1 VTPRR
6 YRLATVFAHPDDD
19 AYQVGGWIAMHEDE
33 TELTMVFCTSGDAGP
48 IWVEGIATRETL
60 GAVRERE
67 QRAFLEASGA
77 EHADVRFLRYPD
89 YHLNEVDPAE
99 LAARVREILEPARPD
114 VVVTFGPEG
123 ATNHHDHIAAGAA
136 GDAAFHAAS
145 ETGAPGFR
153 RLLHVAHPNTTIDR
167 FYAAMSERGDSEFG
181 GRDVLFNP
189 TGVPDEEIAICVD
202 TRPIVDTKMA
212 GVLAHRTQIGELER
226 IPEDLRWLYFDE
238 ECFTQAWPP
247 RRPGEPVLSDL
258 FEGLD
263 VAGGLT

>member
-1 VTPRR
+1 MSGRR

-19 AYQVGGWIAMHEDE
+19 AYQVGGWIAMHADE
-33 TELTMVFCTSGDAGP
+33 TRLTQVFCTSGDAGP

-60 GAVRERE
+60 GEVRERE
-67 QRAFLEASGA
+67 QRAFLEAIGA
-77 EHADVRFLRYPD
+77 AGADVHFLRYPD
-89 YHLNEVDPAE
+89 YHLNEVDAVE
-99 LAARVREILEPARPD
+99 LAARVRDVLEPARPD
-114 VVVTFGPEG
+114 VVVTFGPDG

-136 GDAAFHAAS
+136 GDAAFHSARESGAA
-145 ETGAPGFR
+145 GFR
-153 RLLHVAHPNTTIDR
+153 RLLHVAHPDAAIDR
-167 FYAAMSERGDSEFG
+167 FYAAMAGRGDTGFG

-189 TGVPDEEIAICVD
+189 TGVPDEEIAVCVD
-202 TRPIVDTKMA
+202 TRSVVQTKMA

-247 RRPGEPVLSDL
+247 RRAGEQVLRDL

-263 VAGGLT
+263 VDDA

>member
-1 VTPRR
+1 VTERR

-19 AYQVGGWIAMHEDE
+19 AYQVGGWIAMHAAE

-48 IWVEGIATRETL
+48 IWVEGAATRETL
-60 GAVRERE
+60 GAVRESE
-67 QRAFLEASGA
+67 QRAFLEAVGA
-77 EHADVRFLRYPD
+77 QPADVHFLRYPD
-89 YHLNEVDPAE
+89 YHLNEVDRSE
-99 LAARVREILEPARPD
+99 LASRVRGILEPARPD

-136 GDAAFHAAS
+136 GDAAFHAAR
-145 ETGAPGFR
+145 EAGAPGFR
-153 RLLHVAHPNTTIDR
+153 RLLHVAHPNAAIER
-167 FYAAMSERGDSEFG
+167 FYAAMAERGDTEFG

-189 TGVPDEEIAICVD
+189 TGVPDEEIAIRVD
-202 TRPIVDTKMA
+202 NRPIYDTKMA

-247 RRPGEPVLSDL
+247 RSPGDPVLADL
-258 FEGLD
+258 FEGLALD
-263 VAGGLT
+263 EA